1 MPLFTDNDSVQM
13 RQVTQEKTNLWFAHL
28 KVFGVLTMVYR
39 EKIQCVP
46 PNAFELLWFLITKMK
61 RIVGNV
67 TTYLLTTHYT
77 LLFVIQYNN

>member
-1 MPLFTDNDSVQM
+1 MSSIASHDIDKIEVIMPLFTDNDSVQM

-46 PNAFELLWFLITKMK
+46 PNAFECF
-61 RIVGNV
+61 GS
-67 TTYLLTTHYT
+67 
-77 LLFVIQYNN
+77 